1 MILYYLFLQVFLTR
15 ETGTR
20 QFLAIKAL
28 KKTYVLNRDMV
39 AATFVEKRVL
49 LSCENIPGVTTS
61 NDYAGTVEYMAPE
74 VWLPLPYILLLYL

>member
-1 MILYYLFLQVFLTR
+1 MMYMILYYLFYRFFLAR

-49 LSCENIPGVTTS
+49 SLGSTFPYLPTHCIPQSSMFNRLFLV
-61 NDYAGTVEYMAPE
+61 
-74 VWLPLPYILLLYL
+74 